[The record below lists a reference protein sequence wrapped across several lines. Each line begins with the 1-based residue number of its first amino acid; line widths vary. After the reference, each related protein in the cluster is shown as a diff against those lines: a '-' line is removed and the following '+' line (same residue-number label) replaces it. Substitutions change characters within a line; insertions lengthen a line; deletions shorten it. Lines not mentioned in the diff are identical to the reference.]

1 MTGLILRS
9 PERASRRMGTNTLFP
24 APPQP
29 VSNRPIAMRTL
40 RFGIL
45 AALALGAAL
54 APAVAV
60 AQRQP
65 VDLELILM
73 VDGSGSVDDLEFT
86 LQRQGYIQAL
96 SDPRIIDAIGFG
108 PNRRIAL
115 AYVEWS
121 GPLLQ
126 AEVAPWQTIATAE
139 DMAAFV
145 QRLEQK
151 PRLLYSGGTAVGAA
165 IYYGVAAIIGNG
177 FEGRRQV
184 IDVSGDGA
192 NRNGPP
198 ANEGR
203 DLAVAQGMTVNGLPI
218 LEDEPGLND
227 YYERNVIGGPGAFS
241 IPARTFKDFATAIR
255 MKLIREIAGAEGFE
269 GTEVAGR

>member
-1 MTGLILRS
+1 MAKRTPWFGL
-9 PERASRRMGTNTLFP
+9 
-24 APPQP
+24 
-29 VSNRPIAMRTL
+29 V
-40 RFGIL
+40 
-45 AALALGAAL
+45 AALALGANM
-54 APAVAV
+54 APAVA
-60 AQRQP
+60 QLQK

-73 VDGSGSVDDLEFT
+73 VDGSGSVDDFEFT
-86 LQRQGYIQAL
+86 LQRRGYIQAL
-96 SDPRIIDAIGFG
+96 SDPRIIEAIGIG
-108 PNRRIAL
+108 PNKRIAL

-126 AEVAPWQTIATAE
+126 AEIVPWRAIATAE

-145 QRLEQK
+145 RVLEQR

-165 IYYGVAAIIGNG
+165 IYYGAAAILSNS
-177 FEGRRQV
+177 FEARRQV

-198 ANEGR
+198 AHEGR

-227 YYERNVIGGPGAFS
+227 YYEKNVIGGPGAFS
-241 IPARTFKDFATAIR
+241 IPARSFKDFATAVR
-255 MKLIREIAGAEGFE
+255 MKLIREIAGTDGFD